1 MIGNTTAVTV
11 IDDLTVSIDPV
22 REEKMPL
29 RPETGDVQAMM
40 PLEAGALAEASER
53 LSVLPRTRLVIASS
67 VDCLVETARQ
77 DTADRLAAVAEQA
90 ELPPRPTLRW

>member
-1 MIGNTTAVTV
+1 MIE
-11 IDDLTVSIDPV
+11 DLTVSVDPV
-22 REEKMPL
+22 REETVPL

-40 PLEAGALAEASER
+40 ALEARVLAEAGER
-53 LSVLPRTRLVIASS
+53 LSVLPRTRLLIASS
-67 VDCLVETARQ
+67 VDCLGEAVRQ